1 MPRFLLS
8 IAKQGGTREAIES
21 GRLLM
26 RVRRLAGGSVV
37 MLVFVNGVFA
47 ASADL
52 ADAVMKGNKAAVR
65 SLLQKKADVNA
76 AQRDGTTSLHCA
88 ARLDDLETADLLI
101 HSGANVS
108 AATRGGATPLELAA
122 VNGSA
127 AMIEKLIKAGADVNA
142 RLTKYGD
149 TALMMAARTGKPDA
163 VKVLLDN
170 GAQINSAE
178 TWGGTTALM
187 WAVSESHPDAV
198 KLLIDR
204 GANVNARS
212 KIVPSEGRRGGSTSN
227 SSVTSLPRDPE
238 PGEKPKKDYYGGVTP
253 VHFFLRQGEM
263 EEKRRFLAGGA
274 GVKKGFAG
282 GKTSFWRGVYKI

>member
-1 MPRFLLS
+1 MCLKRSWFIRSLAVYVSSKTCEFQAPIQAPSVVGRHSRRFLLS
-8 IAKQGGTREAIES
+8 ITNQGGTRQFK
-21 GRLLM
+21 LLKILSAVIGLRRQHMHM
-26 RVRRLAGGSVV
+26 RRVAGCCMVTLLSVAS
-37 MLVFVNGVFA
+37 LYA

-65 SLLQKKADVNA
+65 ALLQKKADVNA
-76 AQRDGTTSLHCA
+76 AQSDGTTALHWA
-88 ARLDDLETADLLI
+88 ARLDDLEMADLLI

-178 TWGGTTALM
+178 TGGGTTA
-187 WAVSESHPDAV
+187 
-198 KLLIDR
+198 
-204 GANVNARS
+204 
-212 KIVPSEGRRGGSTSN
+212 
-227 SSVTSLPRDPE
+227 
-238 PGEKPKKDYYGGVTP
+238 
-253 VHFFLRQGEM
+253 
-263 EEKRRFLAGGA
+263 
-274 GVKKGFAG
+274 
-282 GKTSFWRGVYKI
+282 